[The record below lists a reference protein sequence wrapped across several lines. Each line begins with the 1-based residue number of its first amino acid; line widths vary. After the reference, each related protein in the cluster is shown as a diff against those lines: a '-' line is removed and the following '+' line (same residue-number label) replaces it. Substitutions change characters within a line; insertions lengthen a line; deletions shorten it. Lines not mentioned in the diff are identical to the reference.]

1 MAALSKAAA
10 HERARI
16 AGLKRAVRNGERPP
30 NDPALK
36 EAERNYCAA
45 RMADYAKRLVATWP
59 PMSDEQ
65 IETVANILRSTRGG
79 AADA

>member
-16 AGLKRAVRNGERPP
+16 AGLKRAVRNGERPA

-36 EAERNYCAA
+36 EAERNYGAA
-45 RMADYAKRLVATWP
+45 RMADYAKTLVAKWP

-65 IETVANILRSTRGG
+65 IEIVAGILRNSRGTTI
-79 AADA
+79 